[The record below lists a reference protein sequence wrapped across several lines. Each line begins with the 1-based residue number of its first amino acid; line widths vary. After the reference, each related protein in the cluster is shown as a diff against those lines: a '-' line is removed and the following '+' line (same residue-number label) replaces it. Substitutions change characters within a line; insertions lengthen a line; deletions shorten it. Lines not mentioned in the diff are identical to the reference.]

1 MRKFLDAILYLI
13 VFVVIQIFVTY
24 AVCAVW
30 AAAEGVGDSLR
41 SLINGKGM
49 TTAQTIVV
57 QVVSSIITL
66 VLFLALRWCRVS
78 RAYLRSKPYGVLF
91 WAGVAVLGTVI
102 PSEVF
107 LELVPLPDLTN
118 GTLADILGSRWGY
131 LAVCIFAPLVEEV
144 VFRGAI
150 LRVLLEGSKGARTTL
165 QQEEGASLPLKEG
178 ASRHWVPIAISA
190 VLFAL
195 VHGNPAQM
203 PHAFCIGLLL
213 GWMFYRTGSIIPGI
227 MLHWVNNTL
236 SYVVY
241 NVFPQ
246 YQDAKVVD
254 LFGGNYLK
262 VSLAV
267 VFSLFIFL
275 PAIYQLH
282 LRMKKA
288 EES

>member
-1 MRKFLDAILYLI
+1 MRKFLDAIFYLI
-13 VFVVIQIFVTY
+13 VFIVIQFFVTY

-30 AAAEGVGDSLR
+30 AVAEGIGNSLR
-41 SLINGKGM
+41 SLMNGEGI
-49 TTAQTIVV
+49 TTTQTIVI
-57 QVVSSIITL
+57 QVISSIITL
-66 VLFLALRWCRVS
+66 VIFLSLKWCRVS

-107 LELVPLPDLTN
+107 LELVPLPDLTK
-118 GTLADILGSRWGY
+118 GTLGDILGSRWGY
-131 LAVCIFAPLVEEV
+131 LVVCIFAPIVEEV

-150 LRVLLEGSKGARTTL
+150 LRVLLEGTKGA
-165 QQEEGASLPLKEG
+165 EASRVKEDGVPQKEG
-178 ASRHWVPIAISA
+178 AYRHWVAIAISA
-190 VLFAL
+190 LLFAL

-241 NVFPQ
+241 NLFPQ
-246 YQDAKVVD
+246 YQDAKVID
-254 LFGGNYLK
+254 LLGGDMLK
-262 VSLAV
+262 VSLAI
-267 VFSLFIFL
+267 VFSLFIFI
-275 PAIYQLH
+275 PAVYQLH
-282 LRMKKA
+282 LRMKKV
-288 EES
+288 ED